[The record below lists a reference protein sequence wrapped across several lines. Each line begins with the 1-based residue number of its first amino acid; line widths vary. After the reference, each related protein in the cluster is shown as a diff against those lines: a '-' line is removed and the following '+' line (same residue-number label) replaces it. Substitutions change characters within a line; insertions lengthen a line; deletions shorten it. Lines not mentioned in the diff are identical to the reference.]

1 MTGTVQEAGMKVADL
16 MQPKVVSVASD
27 TSLAEAIVTLADEHV
42 SGVPV
47 IDAHHRLV
55 GVLSTTDVL
64 SALAEDGRAKRPETY
79 LEDTAV
85 RDIMTPRP
93 ASVAPETDAKQ
104 AAQQMLYL
112 GVHRLF
118 VEDEG
123 QLVGVISQS
132 DIVRAVANGKM

>member
-1 MTGTVQEAGMKVADL
+1 MKVADL
-16 MQPKVVSVASD
+16 MQEKVVSVASD

-47 IDAHHRLV
+47 VDPHHRLV

-64 SALAEDGRAKRPETY
+64 GSLAEDGRSARAETY
-79 LEDTAV
+79 LQETPV

-93 ASVAPETDAKQ
+93 ASVAPDTDAKE

-118 VEDEG
+118 VEEEG

-132 DIVRAVANGKM
+132 DIVRAVANGRL